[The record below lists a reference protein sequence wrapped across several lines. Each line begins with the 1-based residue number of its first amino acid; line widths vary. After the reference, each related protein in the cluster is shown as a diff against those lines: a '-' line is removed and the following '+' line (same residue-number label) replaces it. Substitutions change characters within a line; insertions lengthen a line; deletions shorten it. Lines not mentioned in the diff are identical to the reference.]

1 MFGWV
6 EFEASLVYEVSSR
19 TAKTVTQRNPDSQRN
34 PISKV
39 KEERHVDPSG
49 SNQVVDASY

>member
-1 MFGWV
+1 M
-6 EFEASLVYEVSSR
+6 VYEVSSR